1 MIDQTTPTINHQTKR
16 MSLLEFLQQNSSKL
30 AEQCF
35 EHIGLT
41 FISLFLAIL
50 IAVPVGIWITRKT
63 GLAPAVLGFAGVLQ
77 TIPSIALLGFM
88 IPILGIGIKPAI
100 FALFLYAILP
110 ILRNTYT
117 GIQEVEKAVTEAATG
132 MGMTSRQ
139 ILIKVELPL
148 ALPVIFAGIRT
159 ATVINVG
166 VATLASYIGAGGLGE
181 FIFGGIA
188 LDNSA
193 MVLAGAIPAALLAV
207 FFDQALAF
215 IQHRVRR
222 KRSNKSLRLLAL
234 APVLS
239 LFYLIPNLF
248 TSGLVAG
255 FDPEFA
261 GREDGYPS
269 LQEKYDLNFNT
280 IMLNAGL
287 MYRAIKEKEVDLI
300 SGYATDGRVKAYDL
314 VLLEDDE
321 HALPPYF
328 CAPIVRKG
336 LAEDFPE
343 AIKAIEMLAGKI
355 DDKTMIDLNYQVDHL
370 KKSPEEVATAFLKE
384 QNLWKPDQQQGGPK
398 ITIGSKIFT
407 EQYILVSLYSQLIN
421 GYTSL
426 DADPRPGLGGTK
438 ICFEALANK
447 ELDLYAEYTGTGF
460 QVILSPPEEVVNKL
474 IDNPE
479 GVYDYVKREFK
490 EKYGIQWLS
499 PLGFNNTYA
508 LMVRRADAEKYDWKK
523 ISDLK

>member
-1 MIDQTTPTINHQTKR
+1 MN
-16 MSLLEFLQQNSSKL
+16 LLDFIQQNSGKL
-30 AEQCF
+30 LEQCF

-50 IAVPVGIWITRKT
+50 IAVPAGIWITRKT
-63 GLAPAVLGFAGVLQ
+63 GLAPSVLGFAGVLQ

-88 IPILGIGIKPAI
+88 IPILGIGVKPAI

-117 GIQEVEKAVTEAATG
+117 GIQEVEDAITEAARG

-139 ILIKVELPL
+139 ILAKVELPL

-193 MVLAGAIPAALLAV
+193 MVLAGAIPAALLAI
-207 FFDQALAF
+207 FFDQTLSLV
-215 IQHRVRR
+215 QQLS
-222 KRSNKSLRLLAL
+222 KRSHSTKNLRVLLLAPL
-234 APVLS
+234 LCF
-239 LFYLIPNLF
+239 FYLLPNFF

-261 GREDGYPS
+261 GRDDGYPS

-280 IMLNAGL
+280 LMLNAGL
-287 MYRAIKEKEVDLI
+287 MYRAIKEKEVDVI
-300 SGYATDGRVKAYDL
+300 SGYATDGRVKAYNL
-314 VLLEDDE
+314 VLLEDNR

-328 CAPIVRKG
+328 CAPLVREG
-336 LAEDFPE
+336 LGEEHPE
-343 AIKAIEMLAGKI
+343 VIEAVELLAGKI
-355 DDKTMIDLNYQVDHL
+355 SDKTMIELNYQVDHL
-370 KKSPEEVATAFLKE
+370 KKSPEEVATTFLKE
-384 QNLWKPDQQQGGPK
+384 QGLWKPDRQEGGPK

-407 EQYILVSLYSQLIN
+407 EQYILVELYAQLIN
-421 GYTSL
+421 GHTPL
-426 DADPRPGLGGTK
+426 DVDPKPGLGGTK

-460 QVILSPPEEVVNKL
+460 QVILSPPQELVDDI
-474 IDNPE
+474 IDEPE
-479 GVYDYVKREFK
+479 GVYDYVKKEFL
-490 EKYGIQWLS
+490 EKYGVLWLS

-508 LMVRRADAEKYDWKK
+508 LMVRQEDAEKYGWEK
-523 ISDLK
+523 ISDLE

>member
-1 MIDQTTPTINHQTKR
+1 MN
-16 MSLLEFLQQNSSKL
+16 LLEFIQNNSDKL
-30 AEQCF
+30 FEQCF

-50 IAVPVGIWITRKT
+50 IAVPVGIWITRRP
-63 GLAPAVLGFAGVLQ
+63 GWAAPVLGFAGVLQ

-117 GIQEVEKAVTEAATG
+117 GIMEVEEAVTEAAKG

-139 ILIKVELPL
+139 ILRKVELPL
-148 ALPVIFAGIRT
+148 ALPVIFAGVRT

-207 FFDQALAF
+207 FFDQSLAF
-215 IQHRVRR
+215 IQSRA
-222 KRSNKSLRLLAL
+222 KRTRTRQHLKALAL
-234 APVLS
+234 VPL
-239 LFYLIPNLF
+239 LCIFYLLPGFF

-269 LQEKYDLNFNT
+269 LLEKYDLEFNT
-280 IMLNAGL
+280 LMLNAGL
-287 MYRAIKEKEVDLI
+287 MYRAIKEKEVDVI

-314 VLLEDDE
+314 VLLEDDRY
-321 HALPPYF
+321 ALPPYF
-328 CAPIVRKG
+328 CAPITRKG
-336 LAEDFPE
+336 LAADHPE
-343 AIKAIEMLAGKI
+343 VVQAVELLAGRI
-355 DDKTMIDLNYQVDHL
+355 SDEIMIDLNYQVDHL

-384 QNLWKPDQQQGGPK
+384 LRLWKPDQQQGGES

-407 EQYILVSLYSQLIN
+407 EQYILVELYAQLIN
-421 GYTSL
+421 GHTNL
-426 DADPRPGLGGTK
+426 DVDPKPGLGGTK
-438 ICFEALANK
+438 ICFEALANN

-460 QVILSPPEEVVNKL
+460 QVILSPPENLVADL
-474 IDNPE
+474 IDDPE
-479 GVYDYVKREFK
+479 GVYNYVKNEF
-490 EKYGIQWLS
+490 EEQFGIQWLS
-499 PLGFNNTYA
+499 PLGFNNAYA
-508 LMVRRADAEKYDWKK
+508 LMVRKADAEKYSWEK
-523 ISDLK
+523 ISDLERK